1 MSWLPQDKLTAEEKE
16 KFKVIQQRKD
26 SLIGKYHTQI
36 KSQTTTHETWLNTFI
51 TDNTKKRVQKC
62 KDYHEKKIDKVELS
76 LDDLQAYAIY
86 STAINTFKETK
97 DKTTKQYNK
106 DLEEVELEIDELAKE
121 INRQILVREQQQQKT
136 DRTKE
141 IHKLKVESEGTLQG
155 IRRIEQAVVVEDQ
168 FLNRKDIGLLD
179 RALARRYQQKLVKHK
194 RNLENRL
201 SRRQQIIKGKGLLL
215 DVTPDDE
222 LSDGGYSSLEEFKNR
237 ETLPQRYKIK
247 RSRFRENY
255 PSLFD
260 YPNEIP
266 KHHTVDRLA
275 ADEQEE
281 LNKRIV
287 KEQQD
292 QEQGTKTK
300 SKPKKAET
308 GKQIPPKLSVISDQ
322 KDPNLTPPQTPVKM
336 PGNKDEEKTHYW
348 SLRDI
353 PKFEGKGE
361 QPFSHLMEF
370 EDYLI
375 ASGVRMEPD
384 EDENGRRVD
393 VDYKDII
400 KKFKASFKNN
410 ARVCIVCTLMVELQI
425 CTQKQDGKQSRVGF
439 LHTSIQ

>member
-1 MSWLPQDKLTAEEKE
+1 MDK
-16 KFKVIQQRKD
+16 
-26 SLIGKYHTQI
+26 
-36 KSQTTTHETWLNTFI
+36 
-51 TDNTKKRVQKC
+51 
-62 KDYHEKKIDKVELS
+62 
-76 LDDLQAYAIY
+76 
-86 STAINTFKETK
+86 
-97 DKTTKQYNK
+97 
-106 DLEEVELEIDELAKE
+106 
-121 INRQILVREQQQQKT
+121 
-136 DRTKE
+136 
-141 IHKLKVESEGTLQG
+141 
-155 IRRIEQAVVVEDQ
+155 
-168 FLNRKDIGLLD
+168 
-179 RALARRYQQKLVKHK
+179 ALARRYQQKLVKHK

-201 SRRQQIIKGKGLLL
+201 SRRQQIIKGKGLPL

-222 LSDGGYSSLEEFKNR
+222 LSDGGYSSIEEFKDR
-237 ETLPQRYKIK
+237 ETLPHRYRIK

-266 KHHTVDRLA
+266 KHHTVVKLA

-292 QEQGTKTK
+292 QEQETKTK
-300 SKPKKAET
+300 GKPKKAET

-336 PGNKDEEKTHYW
+336 PGNKDKEKTHYW

-375 ASGVRMEPD
+375 ASGVRME
-384 EDENGRRVD
+384 
-393 VDYKDII
+393 
-400 KKFKASFKNN
+400 
-410 ARVCIVCTLMVELQI
+410 
-425 CTQKQDGKQSRVGF
+425 
-439 LHTSIQ
+439 